1 MSFQDPACE
10 NLMKKFMEVHLK
22 DSEVKRHGGEANSS
36 SARLPEIHTPKH
48 YPSTSAALEDFT
60 PTPVGVQTA
69 SR

>member
-1 MSFQDPACE
+1 MREPHE
-10 NLMKKFMEVHLK
+10 EVYGGALE
-22 DSEVKRHGGEANSS
+22 SEVKRHGGEANSS
-36 SARLPEIHTPKH
+36 SARLPEIQTPKH